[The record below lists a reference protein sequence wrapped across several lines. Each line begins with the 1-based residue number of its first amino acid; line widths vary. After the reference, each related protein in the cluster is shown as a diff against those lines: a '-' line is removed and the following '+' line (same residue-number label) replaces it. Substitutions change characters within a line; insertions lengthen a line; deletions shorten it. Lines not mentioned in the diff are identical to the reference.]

1 MNSSQK
7 GPGVDKKYVSSS
19 SLSTT
24 LTSDAA
30 VGEKKKQVCI
40 SHQTPIRL
48 LIPYFNPFLICLQEK
63 PNMRGVERSQL
74 GAKKKVHFLSKLYFL
89 RLKIITKKLVL
100 ESGGT
105 GSSD

>member
-7 GPGVDKKYVSSS
+7 GPGVDKKYVPSS
-19 SLSTT
+19 SLSAT
-24 LTSDAA
+24 LRSDAA

-40 SHQTPIRL
+40 SHQTPICL

-74 GAKKKVHFLSKLYFL
+74 GAKKKVHLYVFLLL
-89 RLKIITKKLVL
+89 LK
-100 ESGGT
+100 
-105 GSSD
+105 